1 MPYMQVVLRAFGPER
16 IMVGSDWPVCR
27 LAGEYDDVIEI
38 VTKFIEPLE
47 KSERE
52 KILYQNAIDCYKLK
66 IEN

>member
-1 MPYMQVVLRAFGPER
+1 
-16 IMVGSDWPVCR
+16 MVGSDWPVCR